1 MAIFSY
7 VKDLFAAKTVS
18 SKLAAPL
25 VLLFDPEL
33 GNNKLEIKV
42 LNIHSVFMDQT
53 PIFNE
58 LPYKFN
64 IENIDETGLDVLFY
78 G

>member
-1 MAIFSY
+1 MVIFSY
-7 VKDLFAAKTVS
+7 VKELFTTKQVN
-18 SKLAAPL
+18 SKLATPI

-42 LNIHSVFMDQT
+42 LNIHSIFMDQT
-53 PIFNE
+53 PLFNE

-64 IENIDETGLDVLFY
+64 VKNIDETGLDVLFY